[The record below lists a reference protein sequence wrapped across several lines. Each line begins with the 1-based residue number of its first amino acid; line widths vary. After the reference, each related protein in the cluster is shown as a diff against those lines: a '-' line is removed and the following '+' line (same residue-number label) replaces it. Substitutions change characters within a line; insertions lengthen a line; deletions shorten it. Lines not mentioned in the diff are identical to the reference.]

1 MLLQPQDEEDLE
13 RTTSLLREATFTFS
27 ITDAGGNDMALMR
40 IISATLS
47 AFSALNLVIMM
58 YRFLLKN
65 LHCTFSF

>member
-1 MLLQPQDEEDLE
+1 MPQDEEDLE
-13 RTTSLLREATFTFS
+13 RTTSLLQAANFTFS

-58 YRFLLKN
+58 
-65 LHCTFSF
+65 

>member
-1 MLLQPQDEEDLE
+1 MLQPQDEEDLE
-13 RTTSLLREATFTFS
+13 RTTSLLQAANYTFS

-58 YRFLLKN
+58 YRILLKN
-65 LHCTFSF
+65 LHCTLVSD

>member
-1 MLLQPQDEEDLE
+1 MEF
-13 RTTSLLREATFTFS
+13 ANYTFG